1 MVINRRP
8 PALGKPAEY
17 GQEILKR
24 RYRLTTSRLKL
35 KDALVVDFGCGNGA
49 QTAEF
54 LHSGCKI
61 IAVDVNHQQQ
71 ELFVEYL
78 LRQRLQSHLL
88 VAQYDGGSLPIK
100 SESVDIVSSYDV
112 LEHVVSESQA
122 LQEMH
127 RVLKPGAE
135 LVMTVPNKGW
145 IFETHG
151 ARLPFLPWNR
161 VPFFSW
167 LPRGLHDRFA
177 NARIYKKRD
186 VIRLLSEN
194 SFRVLEVVYLT
205 APMDVVKNHKLKKFL
220 RSSIFRNDTTKWAF
234 LATSIFVHCRKS

>member
-1 MVINRRP
+1 MIINRRP

-24 RYRLTTSRLKL
+24 RCRLTTSRLKL
-35 KDALVVDFGCGNGA
+35 KDALLVDFGCGNGA

-54 LHSGCKI
+54 LYSGCKI

-88 VAQYDGGSLPIK
+88 VAQYDGGNLPIK

-127 RVLKPGAE
+127 RVLKPGAD

-151 ARLPFLPWNR
+151 ARLPLLPWNR

-167 LPRGLHDRFA
+167 LPRGLHRSICKCKDLQKTRH
-177 NARIYKKRD
+177 RQ
-186 VIRLLSEN
+186 
-194 SFRVLEVVYLT
+194 
-205 APMDVVKNHKLKKFL
+205 AP
-220 RSSIFRNDTTKWAF
+220 R
-234 LATSIFVHCRKS
+234 

>member
-1 MVINRRP
+1 M
-8 PALGKPAEY
+8 
-17 GQEILKR
+17 
-24 RYRLTTSRLKL
+24 
-35 KDALVVDFGCGNGA
+35 
-49 QTAEF
+49 
-54 LHSGCKI
+54 
-61 IAVDVNHQQQ
+61 
-71 ELFVEYL
+71 
-78 LRQRLQSHLL
+78 
-88 VAQYDGGSLPIK
+88 PIK